1 MADPDDTVDAV
12 GLALTSIEHPTALG
26 GDGSYIDYI
35 DPSKLIEAE
44 VEINGELIVP
54 QAFIVHGERH
64 IPPKQLNLLDHDPA
78 VTAAIVDLMSTFKAW
93 LAIQMPVYDWR
104 QEPEIINNGYTIRL
118 TARGRLDIPT
128 RVADHHLM
136 LVELP

>member
-35 DPSKLIEAE
+35 DPSKLMEVE
-44 VEINGELIVP
+44 VEIDGELIVP
-54 QAFIVHGERH
+54 QAFIVRGERQ
-64 IPPKQLNLLDHDPA
+64 IKMNTGQEQI
-78 VTAAIVDLMSTFKAW
+78 AATVDLVTTFKAW

-104 QEPEIINNGYTIRL
+104 QEPTIAIERDFATDGYFVHF

-128 RVADHHLM
+128 RVADHHIL